1 MPDSYED
8 VLARFETPT
17 AAYRPMMF
25 WIWNGDLDRERIAA
39 QVNDMADRGC
49 GGFFI
54 HPMGEDF
61 RLNDFIRGIA
71 PAYLSEGY
79 FEAVRRAV
87 ETAAQRGMFAWLY
100 DEGGWPSGNAQGH
113 VLDGH
118 PEHTAHVL
126 RAHRHP
132 VQEGEAVACPAR
144 TVAVLAAGTGDTPQV
159 VDVCD
164 GAVTAP
170 GGVSEVVFFV
180 ATPVE
185 GRADLLS
192 PAAVRRFIEIT
203 HERYAEV
210 VGEFFGGVI
219 PGIFT
224 DEPAVPG
231 RVGSEAVQW
240 TEGFLESFRERKGF
254 DLRPLLPALFAEEAV
269 AEGAHG
275 WYDPQVIAQARCAFC
290 DHWTDLY
297 HEAYWRQINDWCEAH
312 NLVHTGHVGG
322 EDNLP
327 DHARH
332 GFGHFFKT
340 AGALHAPGV
349 DAIWRQLK
357 WGEENFPFPLFA
369 ASAAHQRPGQGG
381 APDEDSPFDNLVI
394 TETNGV
400 YGFGLT
406 FEQMRWLVD
415 YQCLQGVNLIA
426 PMSYSYETGGGR
438 LFRTQDHMG
447 PGNPLWELY
456 REFADYIGRLCSVL
470 RSGVA
475 LADVAVYYPI
485 EAFWA
490 DPESD
495 GAEQAWGSVRDLT
508 RALQEEQVAFD
519 FIDAGTMQRATISEG
534 TLETDGQFYGTIIVP
549 ETPLLPIGVARRLED
564 LYEAGG
570 RVAFAGAPPVMCS
583 DGGVDEEFADIM
595 DRLGARAHLMD
606 MDQDGQVGGDTRAGL
621 DEAARWDGFASG
633 FGMPRH
639 RDSFPAELMAEQ
651 AVIVAPEREVSRLAR
666 LLAVLVGR
674 YSVQPA
680 DIVSDLRLSVRDLDD
695 AQVSFLLN
703 EGAEVAAFELD
714 IVAGTP
720 SYLEQWDAADGTRH
734 LIAVHDEVSE
744 TTRVVVQLR
753 PAESALLVLS
763 PQQHEPPAD
772 RAPIV
777 RPPRPLQNVVI
788 DSLEEPLG
796 VSIVREFRVHEGDV
810 QVVTGA
816 AAERELPAR
825 LGTWDLLGLSEFS
838 GTVRY
843 DFTFPVAPDYL
854 AEEVF
859 LDLGEV
865 FHAAKVHVNGV
876 RLPACLWRPHV
887 LEVSRHLKEHDNSL
901 QVLVTNTLANQVCRE
916 EVVRRARERGW
927 FNTYFERALPMMQE
941 SLPSG
946 LVGPVRLYVR
956 A

>member
-1 MPDSYED
+1 MPDSYDD
-8 VLARFETPT
+8 VLARFEAPT

-25 WIWNGDLDRERIAA
+25 WVWNGDLDHDRITA
-39 QVNDMADRGC
+39 QVNDMADKGC

-54 HPMGEDF
+54 HPMGEGF
-61 RLNDFIRGIA
+61 RLNDFLRGIA
-71 PAYLSEGY
+71 PEYLSEGY
-79 FEAVRRAV
+79 FQAVRWAV
-87 ETAAQRGMFAWLY
+87 EAAAERGLYAWLY

-113 VLDGH
+113 VLKGH

-126 RAHRHP
+126 RARRRPIEGGAVVDCP
-132 VQEGEAVACPAR
+132 VG
-144 TVAVLAAGTGDTPQV
+144 TVAVLAAGRSEAPQV
-159 VDVCD
+159 VEPCD

-170 GGVSEVVFFV
+170 ADVTEVVFFV
-180 ATPVE
+180 AVPVE

-192 PAAVRRFIEIT
+192 HAAVRRFIEVT
-203 HERYAEV
+203 HEQYAAV

-231 RVGSEAVQW
+231 RVGTDAVQW
-240 TEGFLESFRERKGF
+240 TDGLLDSFRERKGF
-254 DLRPLLPALFAEEAV
+254 DLRPFLPAIFAEEAV

-275 WYDPQVIAQARCAFC
+275 WYEPQVIAQVRCAFY
-290 DHWTDLY
+290 DHWTDLF
-297 HEAYWRQINDWCEAH
+297 HEAYWRQINDWCDAH

-357 WGEENFPFPLFA
+357 WGEDNFPFPLFA

-400 YGFGLT
+400 YGLGLT

-426 PMSYSYETGGGR
+426 PMAYSYETSGGC

-475 LADVAVYYPI
+475 LADIAVYYPI

-490 DPESD
+490 DPEGE
-495 GAEQAWGSVRDLT
+495 GAAQAWRSVQEIT

-519 FIDAGTMQRATISEG
+519 FIDAGAIGRATISEG
-534 TLETDGQFYGTIIVP
+534 AMETDGQFYGTLLVP
-549 ETPLLPIGVARRLED
+549 QTSLLPVGVARRLED
-564 LYEAGG
+564 LHEAGG
-570 RVAFAGAPPVMCS
+570 RVAFAGAPPAMCS
-583 DGGVDEEFADIM
+583 DVGADEDFAGIM
-595 DRLGARAHLMD
+595 GRLAALAHLMD
-606 MDQDGQVGGDTRAGL
+606 MEQDGMVGGDTRAGL

-639 RDSFPAELMAEQ
+639 MDSFPAELMAEQ
-651 AVIVAPEREVSRLAR
+651 AVIIAPEGEVGRLAR

-680 DIVSDLRLSVRDLDD
+680 DIVPDLRLSVRDIHD
-695 AQVSFLLN
+695 AQVSLLMN
-703 EGAEVAAFELD
+703 EGAEAVAFELD
-714 IVAGTP
+714 VIADTP
-720 SYLEQWDAADGTRH
+720 SYLELWDAADGKRH
-734 LIAVHDEVSE
+734 LIAVHEEVSE
-744 TTRVVVQLR
+744 ATRVVVQLR

-763 PQQHEPPAD
+763 PQRHEPPGD
-772 RAPIV
+772 RARIV
-777 RPPRPLQNVVI
+777 RPRRPLQNVVI
-788 DSLEEPLG
+788 DSLDEPTSVRIL
-796 VSIVREFRVHEGDV
+796 REFRIHEGEV
-810 QVVTGA
+810 QVVAGP
-816 AAERELPAR
+816 AAERQLPAR

-843 DFTFPVAPDYL
+843 EFTFRVAGDYL

-865 FHAAKVHVNGV
+865 FHAAEAHVNGV

-887 LEVSRHLKEHDNSL
+887 LEVTRYLKEHDNSL

-916 EVVRRARERGW
+916 ETVREARDRGW
-927 FNTYFERALPMMQE
+927 FNTYFERALPMMRE